1 MEKLSLFL
9 SIGALICMTVPSL
22 LKGKNMKGIL
32 VLLCLGNA
40 IMGTNYLMSG
50 GLNGAVSS
58 YNGVVTTAINFSFQV
73 KGKTVPKFLITIYLI
88 ISIILNLWVS
98 KGISIGLILM
108 IGASVAYQLGCA
120 GKSGATY
127 RFWILINLLL
137 WCVYDIISLTIG
149 ALLTHGIQLAIHII
163 GMLIY
168 DRQSKSITAK

>member
-1 MEKLSLFL
+1 MGKLSLFL

-22 LKGKNMKGIL
+22 LKGKNMKVIL
-32 VLLCLGNA
+32 VLLCLGNGM
-40 IMGTNYLMSG
+40 MGTNYLMSS

-58 YNGVVTTAINFSFQV
+58 YNGVVTTAINFALQA
-73 KGKTVPKFLITIYLI
+73 KGKTVPKFLIMTYLTITV
-88 ISIILNLWVS
+88 ILNLWVS
-98 KGISIGLILM
+98 KGISIGLILV

-127 RFWILINLLL
+127 RFWVLINLLL

-149 ALLTHGIQLAIHII
+149 ALLTHVMQLVIHII

-168 DRQSKSITAK
+168 DRKSKSITAK